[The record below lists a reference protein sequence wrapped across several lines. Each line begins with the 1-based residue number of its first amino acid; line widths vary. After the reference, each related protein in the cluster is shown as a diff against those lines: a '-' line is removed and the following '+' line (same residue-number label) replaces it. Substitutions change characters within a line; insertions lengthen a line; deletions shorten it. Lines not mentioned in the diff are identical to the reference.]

1 MLGAILEQVVIE
13 LERVPE
19 EISRVL
25 QKQKKAVSGLK
36 PRLDDIVKML
46 QLITSLHRTFMVIGA
61 LDECTAVQQYR
72 FLYSV
77 QCSQR
82 ARPQPRPRQATP
94 KNSLGRSRPN
104 SIGLQKPIRPDRRL
118 GPDIS
123 AGDRSPQGYSN
134 PLPSFEFSA
143 FDFLPLYLRPLLLN
157 YSNHITSDTQPTQ

>member
-61 LDECTAVQQYR
+61 LEECTAVQQYR

-77 QCSQR
+77 QSQR

-94 KNSLGRSRPN
+94 KDSLGRSRPN
-104 SIGLQKPIRPDRRL
+104 
-118 GPDIS
+118 
-123 AGDRSPQGYSN
+123 
-134 PLPSFEFSA
+134 
-143 FDFLPLYLRPLLLN
+143 
-157 YSNHITSDTQPTQ
+157 